1 MANVIAERTVEGCPV
16 QMVVNTN
23 NTISVLGKKR
33 NGRRRDDSHDV
44 DEFYEVNPGMAEEL
58 RGLSSP
64 YDATLPWLASFVA
77 QMWAEAADL
86 DPWYFQE
93 DEVLELE
100 MAEA

>member
-16 QMVVNTN
+16 QMVIEANG
-23 NTISVLGKKR
+23 TISVLGKKQP
-33 NGRRRDDSHDV
+33 GRRRDDSHDV
-44 DEFYEVNPGMAEEL
+44 NEFYEVNPGMAEEL

-64 YDATLPWLASFVA
+64 YASTLPWLAAFIA
-77 QMWAEAADL
+77 QMWEEVADL

-93 DEVLELE
+93 EEIELE

>member
-16 QMVVNTN
+16 QMVVNAN

-33 NGRRRDDSHDV
+33 PNHKRDDSHDV
-44 DEFYEVNPGMAEEL
+44 DEFYELNPSMAEEL

-64 YDATLPWLASFVA
+64 YGATLPWLAAFIA
-77 QMWAEAADL
+77 QMWQEAAEL
-86 DPWYFQE
+86 DPWYCFE
-93 DEVLELE
+93 EEEIELE